1 MPWQLFLEQFNGI
14 VASVFCEVNRY
25 EACDLHGIA
34 RKFPSLHDAEVWL
47 AVLTE
52 SGSWV
57 ASGHSRCQHPQLC
70 VNMLT
75 RSALSLQVCLAWTSQ
90 CSMYETRPLSLSL
103 FGCNDLCFRH
113 KTIVFSKLQALR
125 FPNISATI
133 LRMFRLFPCP
143 LSPVSLRFIDAVTG
157 AAVKHSVV
165 TVYVSGCCV
174 SRGMHHN
181 CHLHHD
187 V

>member
-75 RSALSLQVCLAWTSQ
+75 RCALSLCRCAWRGPRSAVCTKHA
-90 CSMYETRPLSLSL
+90 
-103 FGCNDLCFRH
+103 
-113 KTIVFSKLQALR
+113 R
-125 FPNISATI
+125 FPY
-133 LRMFRLFPCP
+133 
-143 LSPVSLRFIDAVTG
+143 RFL
-157 AAVKHSVV
+157 VV
-165 TVYVSGCCV
+165 TTCV
-174 SRGMHHN
+174 LGTKPSCSPSCRRCGFPISPRPF
-181 CHLHHD
+181 CACSACSPARCRPSA
-187 V
+187 